1 MQHKCPA
8 TLLHIHIKNMC
19 VSDWSSVY
27 NFACRVHVCKSAA
40 VICVR
45 EVCVHHSNNLT
56 IFYNTKLF
64 SVEPELPLSA
74 QASSEVTAL
83 SPASTTAR
91 YREILNLILTAAKRL
106 LDVQPSFFKAVSNQD
121 LSLRLLD
128 LTGRRSLSLKPQ
140 RKERR
145 FGRWNFRLKGNI

>member
-1 MQHKCPA
+1 M
-8 TLLHIHIKNMC
+8 
-19 VSDWSSVY
+19 
-27 NFACRVHVCKSAA
+27 CKSAA

-45 EVCVHHSNNLT
+45 EVCVHHCDNLT

-91 YREILNLILTAAKRL
+91 YTEILNLILTAAKRL

-128 LTGRRSLSLKPQ
+128 LRRSLSLKPQ

-145 FGRWNFRLKGNI
+145 RFGRWNFRLKGTGFWKNTVLDWG